1 MICAFCK
8 KDVNPLNYGRVKIN
22 DIQNIKVLD
31 ESVRTK
37 TPRLNITLC
46 AECNT
51 ELVTELLKR
60 AIEDE
65 APKGI
70 DTIIIDDL
78 EEHDIAT
85 LEYIAKHPELQQ
97 QEGKDCDENCLD
109 CPRR

>member
-8 KDVNPLNYGRVKIN
+8 KEVNPLDYGRVKIN

-37 TPRLNITLC
+37 TPRLNFTLC

-51 ELVTELLKR
+51 ELVTELINR
-60 AIEDE
+60 ALQKEQMTPPE
-65 APKGI
+65 HQ
-70 DTIIIDDL
+70 L
-78 EEHDIAT
+78 EGALQEHDIAAIG
-85 LEYIAKHPELQQ
+85 YMAKHPEFKQ
-97 QEGKDCDENCLD
+97 QEEKDCNQDCTN

>member
-46 AECNT
+46 ADCNT
-51 ELVTELLKR
+51 ELVTDLLNR
-60 AIEDE
+60 AMRDHEE
-65 APKGI
+65 AI
-70 DTIIIDDL
+70 SD
-78 EEHDIAT
+78 HDVNAALYAAT
-85 LEYIAKHPELQQ
+85 HQN
-97 QEGKDCDENCLD
+97 CDENCLD

>member
-8 KDVNPLNYGRVKIN
+8 KDINPLDYGRVKVN
-22 DIQNIKVLD
+22 NIQNIKVLD

-51 ELVTELLKR
+51 ELVTELLNR
-60 AIEDE
+60 A
-65 APKGI
+65 
-70 DTIIIDDL
+70 
-78 EEHDIAT
+78 
-85 LEYIAKHPELQQ
+85 LQQ
-97 QEGKDCDENCLD
+97 EEKDCDQDCTS